1 VACEGC
7 DQLLRQAR
15 DELFSLRTAIA
26 PLRNRAK
33 VAVAAIDDAMER
45 QDALIARLDA
55 ELSRSPGPKEAH
67 GNGSTEGSQQDRL
80 AAA

>member
-1 VACEGC
+1 MACDGC
-7 DQLLRQAR
+7 DDLLRQAR

-45 QDALIARLDA
+45 QDALISRLDA
-55 ELSRSPGPKEAH
+55 ELTRSPRPKEAQ
-67 GNGSTEGSQQDRL
+67 GTNGSKTLTQAHQ
-80 AAA
+80 